1 MKKNGPSEP
10 FFLFN
15 LKMFN
20 PVSDG
25 IWALEQNGGRKSL
38 HILKSA
44 QIDCEELYIRDEK
57 KASPTRYSHDTLD
70 TGWKQIAGRTA
81 YAVIFFLIWLMAF
94 FSSRET
100 CAWEMPTSFATSIW
114 VLPS

>member
-1 MKKNGPSEP
+1 MKKNGSSEP

-44 QIDCEELYIRDEK
+44 QIDYEELYIRDEK
-57 KASPTRYSHDTLD
+57 KASPTSL
-70 TGWKQIAGRTA
+70 KPAKVIPRTF
-81 YAVIFFLIWLMAF
+81 ILN
-94 FSSRET
+94 
-100 CAWEMPTSFATSIW
+100 
-114 VLPS
+114 

>member
-1 MKKNGPSEP
+1 MKKNGSSEP

-44 QIDCEELYIRDEK
+44 QIDCEELYIRDGK
-57 KASPTRYSHDTLD
+57 KRLRQDTAMIHWTL
-70 TGWKQIAGRTA
+70 AGSKLLAARLT
-81 YAVIFFLIWLMAF
+81 
-94 FSSRET
+94 
-100 CAWEMPTSFATSIW
+100 P
-114 VLPS
+114 